1 MNQTEISENCSF
13 CGKHSLVVTKL
24 IVGENASICNECVE
38 LCQTLLIDLPDADP
52 AADSTDSASIDPR
65 KILRHLD
72 HYVIGQDRAKM
83 VLSVA
88 IANHYKRI
96 RNQDLDTEIEKV
108 NILMLGPTGS
118 GKTLLA
124 RSVARYLDV
133 PFVIADAT
141 SLTEAGYVGDDVE
154 SLISRLYT
162 ASGNDVE
169 KTQQGIVFVD
179 EIDKVSRR
187 SESQSITRDVSGE
200 GVQQALL
207 KLVEGTKCRITP
219 TGGRKHPNGETVEID
234 TTNILFIA
242 GGAFVG
248 LENIVK
254 NRIRGTSIGF
264 QAQVSTDRAG
274 NLDQV
279 TPDDLVRFGMIPE
292 FVGRF
297 PSWVALNELALKDLI
312 SILTGIK
319 HSYIDQYQWLFAQDQ
334 VQLEFSQSALEKVA
348 ENTLQNK
355 TGARGLHS
363 ELERVLLPH
372 MFNLTRYKEQGID
385 QVNITDDLVNNPKE
399 LTAPTEQIIQ
409 KVSNSR

>member
-1 MNQTEISENCSF
+1 MKLTENPDSCSF
-13 CGKHSLVVTKL
+13 CNKHKDAVIKL
-24 IVGENASICNECVE
+24 IVGEDVAICNECVE
-38 LCQTLLIDLPDADP
+38 LCETLLVDEPSVKATEHVSL
-52 AADSTDSASIDPR
+52 DPR
-65 KILRHLD
+65 LIQKHLD
-72 HYVIGQDRAKM
+72 QYVIGQDRAKM
-83 VLSVA
+83 VLAVA

-96 RNQDLDTEIEKV
+96 RNQDKNTEIEKV

-162 ASGNDVE
+162 ASGNDID

-248 LENIVK
+248 LDNIVK

-264 QAQVSTDRAG
+264 QADVSVDRAG
-274 NLDQV
+274 DLDQV
-279 TPDDLVRFGMIPE
+279 TPDDLVKFGMIPE

-312 SILTGIK
+312 SILTEIK
-319 HSYIDQYQWLFAQDQ
+319 HSYVDQYKWLFVQDS
-334 VQLEFSQSALEKVA
+334 VKLEFDKSALEQLAK
-348 ENTLQNK
+348 NTLKNK

-385 QVNITDDLVNNPKE
+385 QIKITNDLVN
-399 LTAPTEQIIQ
+399 TPTELKAPNEQIAR
-409 KVSNSR
+409 KVGNSR

>member
-1 MNQTEISENCSF
+1 MKQNENINTCSF
-13 CGKHSLVVTKL
+13 CGKHKDAVAKL
-24 IVGENASICNECVE
+24 IVGEDVAICNECVE
-38 LCQTLLIDLPDADP
+38 LCETLLQDVVPTPSSNPLTTLDP
-52 AADSTDSASIDPR
+52 IEI
-65 KILRHLD
+65 KNHLD
-72 HYVIGQDRAKM
+72 QYVIGQDQAKI

-96 RNQDLDTEIEKV
+96 GNTDKNTEIEKA

-124 RSVARYLDV
+124 RTVARYLDV

-154 SLISRLYT
+154 SLISRLF
-162 ASGNDVE
+162 AAAGGDIE
-169 KTQQGIVFVD
+169 KTQRGIVFVD
-179 EIDKVSRR
+179 EIDKISRR

-219 TGGRKHPNGETVEID
+219 QGGRKHPSGETVEID
-234 TTNILFIA
+234 TKNILFIA

-248 LENIVK
+248 LDNIVK
-254 NRIRGTSIGF
+254 NRVKGTSIGF
-264 QAQVSTDRAG
+264 GADLAAITP
-274 NLDQV
+274 DQLGAV
-279 TPDDLVRFGMIPE
+279 TPDDLVRFGLIPE

-297 PSWVALNELALKDLI
+297 PSWVALNELTKEDLI
-312 SILTGIK
+312 RILQDVK
-319 HSYIDQYQWLFAQDQ
+319 HSYISQYAWLFERDQ
-334 VQLEFSQSALEKVA
+334 IELKFSPESLTLIA
-348 ENTLQNK
+348 ERTIKNK

-372 MFNLTRYKEQGID
+372 MFHLAKYRNMGIKC
-385 QVNITDDLVNNPKE
+385 VNIDTDLVNIPIELKE
-399 LTAPTEQIIQ
+399 A
-409 KVSNSR
+409 K